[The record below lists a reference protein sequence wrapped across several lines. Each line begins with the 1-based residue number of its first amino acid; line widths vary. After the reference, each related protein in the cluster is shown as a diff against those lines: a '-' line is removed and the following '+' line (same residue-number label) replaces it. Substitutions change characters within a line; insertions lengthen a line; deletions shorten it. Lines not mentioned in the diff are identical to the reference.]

1 MDRTDP
7 GPTPTTGV
15 IMVGEVGIRSSAP
28 TPRAVTAL
36 ESNRPVRVPMGLR
49 RGSGGPSVDCAGP
62 RNLARPTPTPGRVP
76 RAAGHRLP
84 RCRLSRDRPPPR
96 TPGHDLRTSDRDSS
110 ARVGT

>member
-15 IMVGEVGIRSSAP
+15 IMVLEAGIRSSAP

-49 RGSGGPSVDCAGP
+49 RGSGGPSVDRAGP
-62 RNLARPTPTPGRVP
+62 RNLARPTHP
-76 RAAGHRLP
+76 RDGCPARPATGSPSAG
-84 RCRLSRDRPPPR
+84 
-96 TPGHDLRTSDRDSS
+96 
-110 ARVGT
+110 